1 MISGTNRESVDFVI
15 VGAGSAG
22 CTLYHQMAA
31 SIGGSYRIIEAGS
44 SISKCPYPSPQTP
57 LHYPQLFRS
66 SVDWN
71 YQTLPQEHLA
81 HRKLNWPRGKGLG
94 GSSLINA
101 MIYLPGSPGDW
112 AALAEDWNVNPG
124 DLRQHLPHQIP
135 TALWHN
141 AEHPEIHPLTRHFI
155 EACQNWRQQSP
166 CNFLDQEEYT
176 FGIFPRSTKCG
187 RRVDAYQAFVAVQAT
202 AKQLAVETDT
212 RVERILFDHQRAVA
226 VQCSSKGKAEIY
238 TANKGII
245 LCAGTIESPAI
256 LMRSGIGEA
265 AHLESLRIPVLQ
277 DLPGVGRNLQ
287 DHLLMPMIYESKSSS
302 LTNQP
307 TLTEQQHYRW
317 YGQGPLASNIAEAGC
332 FMPSQTSS
340 GLPDLQIHFTPTHYL
355 EYPIRPEPTQAFSL
369 GLTLLQP
376 HSRGRITLASA
387 DPYHAPLIDPAY
399 CSDPR
404 DMHMLIDGVEQ
415 CRQLA
420 ILEPLASI
428 RGHEILPGEK
438 RATGSALE
446 RAVRAFVQ
454 TVFHPVGTCAVG
466 DSVDSVVDREFRVHG
481 TEGLHVV
488 DASVFNRIPA
498 CNPAAQIMALASLAA
513 TRIACSTSLLAR
525 MPP

>member
-22 CTLYHQMAA
+22 CTLYHQLAA
-31 SIGGSYRIIEAGS
+31 SSGGSYRIIEAGS
-44 SISKCPYPSPQTP
+44 RFSSQPSPQTHSP
-57 LHYPQLFRS
+57 VNYPKLFRS
-66 SVDWN
+66 PLDWN
-71 YQTLPQEHLA
+71 YQTLSQHHLA
-81 HRKLNWPRGKGLG
+81 HRRLNWPRGKGLG

-101 MIYLPGSPGDW
+101 MIYLPGSACDW
-112 AALAEDWNVNPG
+112 DALAADWTIEPNE
-124 DLRQHLPHQIP
+124 LRQHLPHQIP
-135 TALWHN
+135 TALWHC
-141 AEHPEIHPLTRHFI
+141 AEQPEIHPLTRRFI
-155 EACQNWRQQSP
+155 DTCQDWQKQPASD
-166 CNFLDQEEYT
+166 FLEHKDYT

-187 RRVDAYQAFVAVQAT
+187 RRVDAYQAFVALPAT
-202 AKQLAVETDT
+202 AKLVAVETDT
-212 RVERILFDHQRAVA
+212 QVERILFDGQRAVA
-226 VQCSSKGKAEIY
+226 VQCLSKGKVQIY
-238 TANKGII
+238 SAKKGII
-245 LCAGTIESPAI
+245 LCAGAIESPAI

-265 AHLESLRIPVLQ
+265 SLLESLHIPVRH

-287 DHLLMPMIYESKSSS
+287 DHLLMPIIFESTTSS
-302 LTNQP
+302 LTHRP

-332 FMPSQTSS
+332 FMYSPTSK

-355 EYPIRPEPTQAFSL
+355 EYPVRPEQTQAFSL

-387 DPYHAPLIDPAY
+387 EPYHAPLIDPAY

-404 DMHMLIDGVEQ
+404 DMHKLITGIEQ

-420 ILEPLASI
+420 MLEPLASI
-428 RGHEILPGEK
+428 CGHEILPGEK
-438 RATGSALE
+438 RSTGSALE

-466 DSVDSVVDREFRVHG
+466 NSVDSVVDREFRVHG

-498 CNPAAQIMALASLAA
+498 CNPAAQIMTLASLAA
-513 TRIACSTSLLAR
+513 TRIAHSAS
-525 MPP
+525 PQ